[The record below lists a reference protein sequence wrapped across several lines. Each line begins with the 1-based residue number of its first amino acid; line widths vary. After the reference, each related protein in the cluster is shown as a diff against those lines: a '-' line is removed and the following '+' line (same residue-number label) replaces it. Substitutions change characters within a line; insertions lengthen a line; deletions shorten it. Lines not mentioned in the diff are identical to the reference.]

1 MAESFTISLAGQTIR
16 VAPLFDAVG
25 AMCRDYLTETTE
37 PNISVVITP
46 ADIEAERQYA
56 EETRLRE
63 GQPLYE
69 HSDAYLETLAVYR
82 KIADAMFKRSTLL
95 FHGSAVARD
104 GEAYLFTARSGTG
117 KTTHTC
123 LWLKQFPDAHV
134 VNGDKPLLR
143 IGSEGVSVCGTP
155 WMGKENYG
163 CNEELPLKAICII
176 ERAEQNS
183 IERIGFGEAL
193 KTLLAQSYVP
203 GDGSIMDTLTLLGKI
218 KNVHYFR
225 LHCNMEPEAALVS
238 YRGMQEEGIE

>member
-1 MAESFTISLAGQTIR
+1 MADSFTISLAGQTIR
-16 VAPLFDAVG
+16 IEPLYDAVG

-37 PNISVVITP
+37 PDFTVIITP
-46 ADIEAERQYA
+46 EDIEAERQYA
-56 EETRLRE
+56 EETRIRDR
-63 GQPLYE
+63 QPPVS
-69 HSDAYLETLAVYR
+69 HSSAYLETLAVYR
-82 KIADAMFKRSTLL
+82 KIANAMFKRRILL
-95 FHGSAVARD
+95 FHGSAVARN
-104 GEAYLFTARSGTG
+104 GEAYLFTAKSGIG
-117 KTTHTC
+117 KTTHTR
-123 LWLKQFPDAHV
+123 LWLKQFPDAYV
-134 VNGDKPLLR
+134 INGDKPLLR

-203 GDGSIMDTLTLLGKI
+203 GDGSIMDTLTLLGKV

-238 YRGMQEEGIE
+238 YRGMHEEGIE